1 MSTSATL
8 QFCLQKFVYMTIFI
22 NQHAFVLPFDDIIFT
37 SNKSLLF
44 KLFGWKYQRQL
55 CASTIYYEKYIV
67 YIESNK
73 ADSFCGLQN

>member
-1 MSTSATL
+1 M
-8 QFCLQKFVYMTIFI
+8 
-22 NQHAFVLPFDDIIFT
+22 LPFDDIIFT